1 MKKIGFLLVLVASL
15 AAAQSTGS
23 STAAVTPDASGIVPT
38 SANVPFVRFMTPTNA
53 DLYCAGFISK
63 ERLPNA
69 NFVTGGLES
78 PASTKFETGEIV
90 YLTGSGYQVGQL
102 YSIIRELR
110 DVNEYEMFPG
120 QKRALAA
127 AGHPYGEIGRVRVL
141 DTRSRAAI
149 AEVVFNCDPVNPGDV
164 AVPFTEKTPI
174 AFHAPGH
181 FDRFAPA
188 SGKLTG
194 RILLAKDF
202 DGVIGTGMKLYMNM
216 GTNQGVKVGDYYRV
230 VRPYSATL
238 KDPVDSLSFMAQT
251 SEDTQMNPP
260 TFEGN
265 FFNHAAWGKGPNI
278 HVADLPRRAV
288 GEVVILSATP
298 TTSSGMVVFAL
309 ENILTGDNVE
319 LDEQQQ

>member
-1 MKKIGFLLVLVASL
+1 MKKIGFLFVLVAAF
-15 AAAQSTGS
+15 AAAQSTVS
-23 STAAVTPDASGIVPT
+23 PTAAATPDASGIVST
-38 SANVPFVRFMTPTNA
+38 SANAPFVRYMTPTNA
-53 DLYCAGFISK
+53 DLYCAGFINK

-78 PASTKFETGEIV
+78 PATTKFETGDIV
-90 YLTGSGYQVGQL
+90 YLTGTGYQAGQL

-110 DVNEYEMFPG
+110 DINEYESYVG
-120 QKRALAA
+120 QKKAVAA

-141 DTRSRAAI
+141 DMRSRGAI
-149 AEVVFNCDPVNPGDV
+149 AEVVYNCDPVNPGDI
-164 AVPFTEKTPI
+164 AVPFVEKSPI
-174 AFHAPGH
+174 AFHAPSH
-181 FDRFAPA
+181 FDRFAPGN
-188 SGKLTG
+188 GKLTG

-216 GTNQGVKVGDYYRV
+216 GSNQGVKAGDYYKV
-230 VRPYSATL
+230 VRSYSADL

-260 TFEGN
+260 TFEKS
-265 FFNHAAWGKGPNI
+265 FFSHAAWGKGPNI

-288 GEVVILSATP
+288 GEVVILSVTP
-298 TTSSGMVVFAL
+298 TTSSGMVVFSL
-309 ENILTGDNVE
+309 ENILAGDNVQ

>member
-1 MKKIGFLLVLVASL
+1 MKKIGFLLVLAACF
-15 AAAQSTGS
+15 AAAQSTVS
-23 STAAVTPDASGIVPT
+23 STAAATPDASGIVST
-38 SANVPFVRFMTPTNA
+38 SANVPFVRYVTPTNA
-53 DLYCAGFISK
+53 DLYCAGFINK
-63 ERLPNA
+63 EKLPNA

-90 YLTGSGYQVGQL
+90 YLKGTGYQVGQL

-110 DVNEYEMFPG
+110 DVNEYEGFPG
-120 QKRALAA
+120 QKKALAA

-141 DTRSRAAI
+141 DTRSHAAV

-164 AVPFTEKTPI
+164 AVPFVEKQPI

-202 DGVIGTGMKLYMNM
+202 DGIIGTGMKLYMNM

-230 VRPYSATL
+230 VRSYQATL

-288 GEVVILSATP
+288 GEVVILSTTP
-298 TTSSGMVVFAL
+298 TTSTGMVVFSL
-309 ENILTGDNVE
+309 ENIMAGDNVE